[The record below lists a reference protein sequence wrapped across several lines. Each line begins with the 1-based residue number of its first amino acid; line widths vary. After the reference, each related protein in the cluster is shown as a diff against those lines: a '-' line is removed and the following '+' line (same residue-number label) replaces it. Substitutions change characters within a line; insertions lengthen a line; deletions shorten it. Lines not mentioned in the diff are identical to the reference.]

1 MPERVLQ
8 KHNCVAALQHHLP
21 YNVLMSLS
29 ANEQSD
35 QPVISA
41 QPAADPRRA
50 RPQFCRADLIV
61 AMLLATI
68 VLATACGG
76 GGGGGAPSKGNPVAH
91 ALAFVNCMRTHGEP
105 NMPDPVA
112 EGRTVHITVGSGSG
126 VDPNSRQFHAAFNA
140 CKHLTGV
147 KGSLSEGPTITP
159 ADQADYLKGVAC
171 MRSHGYPKFPEPV
184 FQGNSVTFHPTTPI
198 DTNAPQYQRA
208 LATCDKLIPAGLP
221 YSGRN
226 PSGS

>member
-21 YNVLMSLS
+21 YNVLMSLP

-35 QPVISA
+35 KPLTSA
-41 QPAADPRRA
+41 RRADPRRA
-50 RPQFCRADLIV
+50 RAQLCRADLIV

-76 GGGGGAPSKGNPVAH
+76 GAPSKANPVGH
-91 ALAFVNCMRTHGEP
+91 ALAFVNCLRTHGEP

-112 EGRTVHITVGSGSG
+112 EGRTVHLTINPGSG
-126 VDPNSRQFHAAFNA
+126 VDPSSRQFRAAFNA

-147 KGSLSEGPTITP
+147 KGGLSEGPTITS
-159 ADQADYLKGVAC
+159 ADQADYLKAVTC
-171 MRSHGYPKFPEPV
+171 MRSHGYPQFPEPV

-208 LATCDKLIPAGLP
+208 LAICDKLIPAGLP